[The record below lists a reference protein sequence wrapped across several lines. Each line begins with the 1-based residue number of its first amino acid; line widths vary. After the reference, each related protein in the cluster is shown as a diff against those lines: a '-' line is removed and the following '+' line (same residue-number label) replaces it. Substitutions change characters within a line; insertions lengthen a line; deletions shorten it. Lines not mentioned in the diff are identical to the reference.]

1 MSFATVMVYVDP
13 DYTHAQ
19 IVRIAVQLADKFN
32 ARLMGV
38 SATPIRPPA
47 VANGLVVDTVSEAEI
62 SQMTSRLREK
72 ENWFR
77 LTAGGTRQVIDWR
90 SELDFPT
97 EFLVSQTRCA
107 DLVVLNPNR
116 SFLGAYNSLD
126 AAGVVLKSG
135 RPVLLAPNEVQEFR
149 ADRVVVGWKDTRE
162 ARRAIMDALPL
173 LHEATR
179 VTVAGICEEGDETA
193 TQRSIDDVVQYLARH
208 RVKGGSKVVL
218 NSRASSAAQLVR
230 LAKDEGADLL
240 VTGAY
245 GHSRLGEWVFG
256 GVTQELLAT
265 SPVSCLMSH

>member
-1 MSFATVMVYVDP
+1 MSYATVMVYVDP
-13 DYTHAQ
+13 DYTHVQ
-19 IVRIAVQLADKFN
+19 IVRIAAQLADKFN

-38 SATPIRPPA
+38 AATPIRPPA
-47 VANGLVVDTVSEAEI
+47 VANGLVVDTVGEAEI
-62 SQMTSRLREK
+62 SQMTGRLQEK
-72 ENWFR
+72 ESWFR
-77 LTAGGTRQVIDWR
+77 QTVGGTRHVIDWR

-116 SFLGAYNSLD
+116 GFLGAYNSLD
-126 AAGVVLKSG
+126 PAGVVLKSG
-135 RPVLLAPNEVQEFR
+135 RPVLVAPNEVQDFR

-173 LHEATR
+173 LQEATR

-193 TQRSIDDVVQYLARH
+193 TQRNIDDVVQYLARH

-218 NSRASSAAQLVR
+218 NSDASSAAQLIR

-265 SPVSCLMSH
+265 SPVCCLMSH